1 MCHRRRQTIAPVSVN
16 LNLSSPGG
24 FMQIGFSSC
33 RRIAQNQSGSAVTEY
48 ALLLAV
54 IACSVLFGARLIM
67 TSQQNAYNNLAHVW
81 GVPSN
86 DATGPRPAMANQTA
100 ADSSTQQVI
109 AEPGTP
115 IGLQVAA
122 LATLLILGAVAA
134 GALVKTRRQGEPQ
147 PDRIAVEPTLERS
160 EPERFAKKR
169 QEIYRVLSRNL
180 KDLLTSN
187 VSVGHILSQSPVC
200 VDPSMSREELASLMQ
215 KSKFR
220 HLLVCN
226 AKGALLGVISDR
238 DVFTDGT
245 TAADLMTPD
254 PYTISAE
261 DDLRTAIT
269 VMLTHTI
276 SALPVIE
283 HDKVIGIL
291 TVTDLIV
298 MLQCTLQLLD
308 KIHAE
313 VCNGTLLDPE
323 LFSVHSEP
331 KKSLREEFAGELTQP

>member
-1 MCHRRRQTIAPVSVN
+1 
-16 LNLSSPGG
+16 
-24 FMQIGFSSC
+24 MQIDFAVV
-33 RRIAQNQSGSAVTEY
+33 RRMFRNQSGSAVTEY

-67 TSQQNAYNNLAHVW
+67 TSQQSAMNHLARAW
-81 GVPSN
+81 NGPSGVAGNHETPTPGQSQ
-86 DATGPRPAMANQTA
+86 GSSQTE
-100 ADSSTQQVI
+100 I
-109 AEPGTP
+109 AKAEESTP

-122 LATLLILGAVAA
+122 LATLLVLGAFAA
-134 GALVKTRRQGEPQ
+134 AALLKTRRWQAIEPELV
-147 PDRIAVEPTLERS
+147 AAEPVLERP

-200 VDPSMSREELASLMQ
+200 VEPSMSREELTSLMK

-226 AKGALLGVISDR
+226 ARGALLGVISDR
-238 DVFTDGT
+238 DIFGDGA
-245 TAADLMTPD
+245 TAGDLMTPD

-269 VMLTHTI
+269 VMLSHTI
-276 SALPVIE
+276 SALPVVKE
-283 HDKVIGIL
+283 DKVIGIL

-323 LFSVHSEP
+323 LFAAKEEP
-331 KKSLREEFAGELTQP
+331 AKSLREEFAGSVIPQ

>member
-1 MCHRRRQTIAPVSVN
+1 
-16 LNLSSPGG
+16 
-24 FMQIGFSSC
+24 MQIGFASC

-67 TSQQNAYNNLAHVW
+67 TSQQNAYNNLAHIW
-81 GVPSN
+81 GVPS
-86 DATGPRPAMANQTA
+86 DGATVPQHATANQTA
-100 ADSSTQQVI
+100 DGSRTQQII
-109 AEPGTP
+109 AEQGTP

-147 PDRIAVEPTLERS
+147 PDRIVAEPTLEQT

-187 VSVGHILSQSPVC
+187 VNVGHILSQSPVC
-200 VDPSMSREELASLMQ
+200 VDPSMSRDELARLMQ

-220 HLLVCN
+220 HLLVCS

-238 DVFTDGT
+238 DVFTDGAS
-245 TAADLMTPD
+245 AADLMTPD

-323 LFSVHSEP
+323 LFSAQSEP
-331 KKSLREEFAGELTQP
+331 KNSLREEYVRELTQP

>member
-1 MCHRRRQTIAPVSVN
+1 MSPSNGDAINTVSQ
-16 LNLSSPGG
+16 PGAYI
-24 FMQIGFSSC
+24 MQISFAFM
-33 RRIAQNQSGSAVTEY
+33 RRMARDQSGSAVTEF

-67 TSQQNAYNNLAHVW
+67 TSQQSAMNHLARAW
-81 GVPSN
+81 NGPS
-86 DATGPRPAMANQTA
+86 AVAANQKTPSPGQSQGGSQTEIA
-100 ADSSTQQVI
+100 KAEDS
-109 AEPGTP
+109 TP

-122 LATLLILGAVAA
+122 LATLLVLGAFAA
-134 GALVKTRRQGEPQ
+134 GALLKTRRRQETEPESV
-147 PDRIAVEPTLERS
+147 AEPVLERP

-200 VDPSMSREELASLMQ
+200 VEPSMSREELTSLMK

-226 AKGALLGVISDR
+226 ARGALLGVISDR
-238 DVFTDGT
+238 DVFGDGA
-245 TAADLMTPD
+245 TAGDLMTPD

-269 VMLTHTI
+269 VMLSHTI
-276 SALPVIE
+276 SALPVMNDE
-283 HDKVIGIL
+283 KVIGIL

-323 LFSVHSEP
+323 LFAAKEEP
-331 KKSLREEFAGELTQP
+331 TKSLREDFASSVTPQ

>member
-1 MCHRRRQTIAPVSVN
+1 MVR
-16 LNLSSPGG
+16 
-24 FMQIGFSSC
+24 
-33 RRIAQNQSGSAVTEY
+33 NQSGSAATEY

-67 TSQQNAYNNLAHVW
+67 TSQQSAMNSLARAW
-81 GVPSN
+81 NGTS
-86 DATGPRPAMANQTA
+86 AGAANQGMRTPA
-100 ADSSTQQVI
+100 PALDGSRTEIVKAEESTSI
-109 AEPGTP
+109 A
-115 IGLQVAA
+115 LQVAA
-122 LATLLILGAVAA
+122 LASLLVLGAFAA
-134 GALVKTRRQGEPQ
+134 GALLKTRQRQETELEPG
-147 PDRIAVEPTLERS
+147 AEPVLERP

-200 VDPSMSREELASLMQ
+200 VEPSMSREALTSLMK

-226 AKGALLGVISDR
+226 GRGALLGVISDR
-238 DVFTDGT
+238 DIFGEGA
-245 TAADLMTPD
+245 TAGDLMTPD

-269 VMLTHTI
+269 VMLSHTI
-276 SALPVIE
+276 SALPVVQA
-283 HDKVIGIL
+283 DKVIGIL
-291 TVTDLIV
+291 TITDLIV

-308 KIHAE
+308 KLHAE

-323 LFSVHSEP
+323 LFAAKEAP
-331 KKSLREEFAGELTQP
+331 AKSLREELAGSVIPQ